1 MRKRK
6 SREKNVVWRGGL
18 QETFCWRGLAN
29 HNKGV
34 GSILKRGGDLTRN
47 GWRKRRGDC
56 DPQRNCLVTIYSVL
70 TTG

>member
-34 GSILKRGGDLTRN
+34 GSILKRGGTWQEM
-47 GWRKRRGDC
+47 GGEKVGGI
-56 DPQRNCLVTIYSVL
+56 VTLKETV
-70 TTG
+70 